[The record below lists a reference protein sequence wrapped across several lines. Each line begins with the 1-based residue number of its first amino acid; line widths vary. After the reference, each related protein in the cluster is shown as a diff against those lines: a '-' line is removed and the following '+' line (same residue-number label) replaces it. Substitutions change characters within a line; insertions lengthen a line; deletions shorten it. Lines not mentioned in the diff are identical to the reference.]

1 MDQHIQS
8 HLLISLTEQQKV
20 IVDHTLENSFP
31 TPIFYC
37 WKFAHQ
43 FEINLDTIELISK
56 LLSSYETLT
65 IKLEKDENSI
75 YPLQRIQEDFQL
87 IIQLENK
94 PVSSSFFLKN
104 CIEHYVQNSADKT
117 VFIIAKDENEFI
129 YHLYLQLPS
138 VLADVYSLIN
148 IAVQIQNS
156 FVSNSLVEESQ
167 ISYSQY
173 SSWQEETL
181 TSVPEEIVD
190 WIQAQLKQA
199 NPSNQLPVQ
208 IKGDTHQIKYAS
220 SGIKPISSMLYTQIN
235 QLVKLGEVTLSDIWL
250 ALFATLLHHHT
261 DEDVTVIGYNLKGR
275 VYDELAGT
283 MGRIDHNSPIII
295 SWLSIENTLDL
306 TQFIKKIREEQQL
319 VAEYIDRSFINK
331 ISHGKLPYVLNYL
344 HIPDEINNFTD
355 FQALQPGTDLQL
367 DIIETNAG
375 QFTRWSYNETLFSA
389 SGIAL
394 LDTIL
399 QTLLEGLLLE
409 PKQSIINKNS
419 LTVKHS
425 LGELNTDV
433 NIQSPLLV
441 SQSTSI
447 RAFDRVSES
456 SKVGVNKWNS
466 IIAAFDHQYQLKP
479 LSVALVYENQEWT
492 YAELHQLAQ
501 KLATFLIQE
510 KNIKSGDILGICTGR
525 SPEVIIALLAII
537 KAGATF
543 LPIDPTLPIVRIESI
558 LKDAS
563 PRLIF
568 VDKKLLID
576 TPQLVLKEAINDAES
591 QNINIILDEVK
602 AEQLAYIIYTSGTS
616 GKPKGCMISQRN
628 LSHYITWCTE
638 SYFSEGKAGNFAW
651 FTPLSFDL
659 TMTSIFTPLVMG
671 KTLTIIN
678 DTLDISETLLQC
690 FNGSDRIDSLKL
702 TPSHID
708 VLKTLALNES
718 RIKLVITGGEALQL
732 NQVETLFGL
741 NTEIEVYNE
750 YGPTE
755 ATVGCIV
762 KKISLLDDRITIGYP
777 IDRMEAFIL
786 NGEQEILC
794 AGISG
799 ELYLA
804 GDGLANGYLNNQDL
818 TSQKFIPAKW
828 SPDKL
833 LYRTGDLAR
842 LLPEGDIEYLGRL
855 DSQVKIR
862 GYRIELAEIIH
873 FLKNI
878 DTILAAHVLLQKTES
893 DYQIVAFYVSK
904 NEVLIADLQKRLLL
918 NLPIYMLPANYY
930 RVTEIPLTSN
940 GKIDEKKL
948 ISHELTINENRVA
961 YEAPSNQ
968 AEEEIA
974 EIWKEVLHKDI
985 ISRND
990 DFFSLGGQSI
1000 KAAQLVGRLKKK
1012 LQLDFQL
1019 KDVFNNT
1026 LLYQQALLVEKLNS
1040 IKQNIPQILP
1050 PQTDYEAS
1058 GAQWGI
1064 WTAQQFQLQ
1073 SSAYNL
1079 PAAYLING
1087 NLNKNALVSSFELLI
1102 QQFESL
1108 RTSFE
1113 MNEQGLRQVI
1123 RSPEAF
1129 SYSFEDWSS
1138 RTYDDKLIQETCET
1152 HARQY
1157 IDLSESPL
1165 YRASL
1170 YKLSENRWLF
1180 LLNMHHIIA
1189 DGRSE
1194 EILFLHLKNYYHLLS
1209 KEQQPIQVFASPYQY
1224 KEFSAWQNN
1233 LQKNYLQS
1241 ESRAYWMKQL
1251 QGVLPKCSIK
1261 APEKQIVNRQYQSAS
1276 ITKTFSSSISKPLQ
1290 VFAAEKKT
1298 GLSAILIS
1306 LVETVLYRYSGQ
1318 EEWAIGIP
1326 VDTRLDEV
1334 FEDQV
1339 GLFLNTIVLR
1349 NIINPNL
1356 SANTLVSEIRDL
1368 LLEGLTH
1375 KHYPFDLLVRDLRTI
1390 DNSSDTLFNVLFNLQ
1405 DRAVK
1410 SEFEIEGIG
1419 FQKIPTTGTATK
1431 VDLAFNFTLINGDLQ
1446 LEIDYTTD
1454 LFTGDFISQLSVHFE
1469 QIAIEVIRNPEQN
1482 LAQIPMLLSSEKEQ
1496 LKTFGYHSKDWN
1508 NKNETIYSS
1517 FEKLALAFPSKTAL
1531 VLEDRQVNYRELKQ
1545 RVEAI
1550 SRYFTHHLQIQA
1562 GDIIPVIAER
1572 NIETIEVLLALQR
1585 CGAIYLPIESTYP
1598 QERIEVILLES
1609 KASLILNSTETEI
1622 VSVADIPLFKIQS
1635 LNIEV
1640 TAETDLPPLPK
1651 AEDSAYMIFTSGSTG
1666 KPKGVIISHCGFIN
1680 MISAQ
1685 LQGFE
1690 MSHTDHCLW
1699 FSSPGFDASLSEI
1712 FLALLSGSTLYIASR
1727 SLIQNQ
1733 YHFLDWFKEKQISV
1747 ATIPPAYLMA
1757 LPGVELPTL
1766 RILISAGEALSP
1778 ALATR
1783 FASKHRLFNAYG
1795 PTENAVCTTF
1805 YEVKPE
1811 SIRTSIPIGKP
1822 IANIGVKVL
1831 DKNNQLLPIGIIGE
1845 LHISGIGLTDGYFQ
1859 NSSQTDELFY
1869 KIDEECWYRSGDW
1882 VRWLSDGTLEYQ
1894 GRRDEQIKVRG
1905 NRIELGDIK
1914 EFILHIPAIKDA
1926 AIVYKSFTNTGP
1938 FLVVYAIVED
1948 NKVLE
1953 TDTLKLTIMAGLPDY
1968 MVPDHIILV
1977 KNIPLNV
1984 NGKVDF
1990 SQLPAPIVNSASPTK
2005 NTLTNEE
2012 ILLIAIWKE
2021 ILKTD
2026 SINCDSNFFNAGGQS
2041 LSAIQMISEV
2051 YRQMKVNISL
2061 SDIYTYPR
2069 VSELAE
2075 VLSSRVV
2082 TRTIVSTSES
2092 PKNQWMPSTPMQQK
2106 LWADMDLT
2114 NSSKYL
2120 MPGIL
2125 VLTGKLDE
2133 ALFLQALS
2141 ITIAQHSALRYRFGL
2156 NKNGLE
2162 FTAVNGSEEQVHFKD
2177 LTNSTNSEEGI
2188 LSFINTTLLQEA
2200 NPEKDPLCRLA
2211 LIKIS
2216 ENNWRFGFM
2225 LHHLIGDAWSV
2236 RLLITSVLKHY
2247 SSLLKQEDIKFTEL
2261 VEYDDYALLLY
2272 KSAPVNADRKLIA
2285 ASALV
2290 KDRVQTQDISGNSSY
2305 GYSFN
2310 LTTHEVLTQLSSTY
2324 SIPYLPLISGFQMLT
2339 LLQHT
2344 QQEKLSVVTPLH
2356 GRNEARWNSTIG
2368 LFMNL
2373 IPFTITADQQQMVHE
2388 VISDIQQQYISFI
2401 DSDNISN
2408 FSAQWVPSS
2417 LELGEKALVEI
2428 QLDDFDLHYGTE
2440 EYDLQGLIVSS
2451 DGFEDNFM
2459 VRKFDLEF
2467 HFKLNKKELS
2477 VQCLFNPEFFSL
2489 HTIRKH
2495 LQRFENMLLILN
2507 EKPFMTVFEL
2517 FVALNANDKKKM
2529 QSEQTANIRNFFKK
2543 N

>member
-1 MDQHIQS
+1 MDQQIQN
-8 HLLISLTEQQKV
+8 HLLIPLTEQQKV
-20 IVDHTLENSFP
+20 IIDHTPKNSIP

-37 WKFAHQ
+37 WKFAYQ
-43 FEINLDTIELISK
+43 FEINLDTIELIGK
-56 LLSSYETLT
+56 LLSSYETLK
-65 IKLEKDENSI
+65 INLEKDENSI
-75 YPLQRIQEDFQL
+75 YPLQRIQEDLQF
-87 IIQLENK
+87 IIQLENEA
-94 PVSSSFFLKN
+94 VSSSFFLRN
-104 CIEHYVQNSADKT
+104 CIERYVQNNADKT

-148 IAVQIQNS
+148 IAVQIQKAI
-156 FVSNSLVEESQ
+156 VSNSLVEESQ

-173 SSWQEETL
+173 SSWQDETL
-181 TSVPEEIVD
+181 TSLPEEIAD
-190 WIQAQLKQA
+190 WIQAQLKQP
-199 NPSNQLPVQ
+199 NPSTQLPAQ
-208 IKGDTHQIKYAS
+208 IKGNAHPIKYAS
-220 SGIKPISSMLYTQIN
+220 SGMKPVSLALYTQIK
-235 QLVKLGEVTLSDIWL
+235 QLAKVGEVTLIDMWL

-261 DEDVTVIGYNLKGR
+261 DEDLTVIGYNLKGR
-275 VYDELAGT
+275 VYDELGGT

-319 VAEYIDRSFINK
+319 VAEYIGRSFINK
-331 ISHGKLPYVLNYL
+331 ISQGELPYVLHYL
-344 HIPDEINNFTD
+344 RLPDEINNYTD
-355 FQALQPGTDLQL
+355 FQALQPATKLQL
-367 DIIETNAG
+367 DIIETNTG

-389 SGIAL
+389 SSIEL

-409 PKQSIINKNS
+409 PKQSIINKNL
-419 LTVKHS
+419 LTVNRLFGALNK
-425 LGELNTDV
+425 EL
-433 NIQSPLLV
+433 IIESALPV
-441 SQSTSI
+441 SQPENI
-447 RAFDRVSES
+447 RAFDSVSES
-456 SKVGVNKWNS
+456 SKVGVNTFKT
-466 IIAAFDHQYQLKP
+466 IIAAFDYQYQLKP
-479 LSVALVYENQEWT
+479 LSVALVYENQEYT
-492 YAELHQLAQ
+492 YAELHQLAH
-501 KLATFLIQE
+501 KLAVFLIHE
-510 KNIKSGDILGICTGR
+510 KNIKSGDIVGICTGR
-525 SPEVIIALLAII
+525 SPEVIIAILAII

-543 LPIDPTLPIVRIESI
+543 LPIDPTLPTVRIETI
-558 LKDAS
+558 LQDAS

-568 VDKKLLID
+568 VDEKLLID
-576 TPQLVLKEAINDAES
+576 IPQLVLKEAINEAES
-591 QNINIILDEVK
+591 QNVKIVLDEVK

-616 GKPKGCMISQRN
+616 GKPKGCMLSHRN
-628 LSHYITWCTE
+628 LSHYIRWCTE
-638 SYFSEGKAGNFAW
+638 SYFSEEKAGNFAW

-690 FNGSDRIDSLKL
+690 FNGSVSIDTIKL

-708 VLKTLALNES
+708 VLKTLALKKS
-718 RIKLVITGGEALQL
+718 QIKLVITGGEALQL
-732 NQVETLFGL
+732 NQAETLFGL
-741 NTEIEVYNE
+741 NVEMEVYNE

-762 KKISLLDDRITIGYP
+762 KKISPLDNRITIGYP
-777 IDRMEAFIL
+777 INRMEAFIL
-786 NGEQEILC
+786 NGEEEILC

-804 GDGLANGYLNNQDL
+804 GDGLANGYLNNEDL
-818 TSQKFIPAKW
+818 TSKKFIPAKW
-828 SPDKL
+828 SPSKL

-842 LLPEGDIEYLGRL
+842 LLPDGEIEFLGRV

-862 GYRIELAEIIH
+862 GYRIELSEIIH

-878 DTILAAHVLLQKTES
+878 GTILAAHVLLQKTES
-893 DYQIVAFYVSK
+893 EYQIIAFYVSK
-904 NEVLIADLQKRLLL
+904 NETLITDIQEQLLL
-918 NLPIYMLPANYY
+918 NLPIYMLPAHYY
-930 RVTEIPLTSN
+930 RVTEMPLTSN

-968 AEEEIA
+968 VEEEIA
-974 EIWKEVLHKDI
+974 EIWKEVLNRDT

-990 DFFSLGGQSI
+990 DFFTLGGQSI

-1019 KDVFNNT
+1019 KDIFNNT

-1040 IKQNIPQILP
+1040 IKLNIPQILP
-1050 PQTDYEAS
+1050 YQTDYEAS

-1064 WTAQQFQLQ
+1064 WTAQQFLLQ

-1079 PAAYLING
+1079 PAAYLIKG
-1087 NLNKNALVSSFELLI
+1087 ELNKDALVSSFELLI

-1113 MNEQGLRQVI
+1113 MNAQGLRQI
-1123 RSPEAF
+1123 IHPPGAF

-1138 RTYDDKLIQETCET
+1138 LAIDDKIIQEKCET

-1157 IDLSESPL
+1157 IDFSESPL

-1170 YKLSENRWLF
+1170 YKLSETRWLF

-1194 EILFLHLKNYYHLLS
+1194 EILFSHLKNYYQQLL
-1209 KEQQPIQVFASPYQY
+1209 KEQQPVQVFASPYQY

-1233 LQKNYLQS
+1233 LQKNSLQS
-1241 ESRAYWMKQL
+1241 ESRAYWMNQL

-1276 ITKTFSSSISKPLQ
+1276 IIKVLSSSITKPLQ

-1298 GLSAILIS
+1298 GLSAVLIS

-1334 FEDQV
+1334 FDNQI

-1349 NIINPNL
+1349 NTINPNL
-1356 SANTLVSEIRDL
+1356 SANTLVAEIRDL
-1368 LLEGLTH
+1368 LLDGLTH

-1405 DRAVK
+1405 DK
-1410 SEFEIEGIG
+1410 SIQSEFEIEGIR
-1419 FQKIPTTGTATK
+1419 FQKITTAGTDTK
-1431 VDLAFNFTLINGDLQ
+1431 VDLAFNFSLINGDLH

-1454 LFTGDFISQLSVHFE
+1454 LFTDDFISQLSVHFE
-1469 QIAIEVIRNPEQN
+1469 QLALEMIRNPEQN
-1482 LAQIPMLLSSEKEQ
+1482 LAEMPMLLFSEKEQ
-1496 LKTFGYHSKDWN
+1496 LKTFGYQNKDWN
-1508 NKNETIYSS
+1508 NKNESIYSS
-1517 FEKLALAFPSKTAL
+1517 FEKTALAFPSKTAL
-1531 VLEDRQVNYRELKQ
+1531 VLEDRQVNYTELKQ

-1550 SRYFTHHLQIQA
+1550 SRYFIHHLQIKA

-1598 QERIEVILLES
+1598 QERIAAILSES
-1609 KASLILNSTETEI
+1609 KASLILNSTGTEI
-1622 VSVADIPLFKIQS
+1622 VSIADIPLFNVLS
-1635 LNIEV
+1635 FNIEAV
-1640 TAETDLPPLPK
+1640 AAMHLPPLPN

-1690 MSHTDHCLW
+1690 MGHTDHCLW

-1712 FLALLSGSTLYIASR
+1712 FLALFSGSTLYIASR

-1733 YHFLDWFKEKQISV
+1733 YHFLDWFNQEQISV

-1757 LPGVELPTL
+1757 LPDVELPTL
-1766 RILISAGEALSP
+1766 RVLISAGEALSP

-1805 YEVKPE
+1805 HEVKPE

-1894 GRRDEQIKVRG
+1894 GRRDEQIKIRG

-1914 EFILHIPAIKDA
+1914 EYMLQIPAIKDA
-1926 AIVYKSFTNTGP
+1926 AIVYKSFNNIGP
-1938 FLVVYAIVED
+1938 FLVAYAIVED
-1948 NKVLE
+1948 NQVLE
-1953 TDTLKLTIMAGLPDY
+1953 TNTLKLTIKAGLPDY
-1968 MVPDHIILV
+1968 MVPDHIVLV

-1990 SQLPAPIVNSASPTK
+1990 SQLPAPIVNTLSSTK
-2005 NTLTNEE
+2005 TTLTNEE
-2012 ILLIAIWKE
+2012 SLLIAIWKD
-2021 ILKTD
+2021 ILKID
-2026 SINCDSNFFNAGGQS
+2026 SINCDSNFFNVGGQS
-2041 LSAIQMISEV
+2041 LTAIQMISEI
-2051 YRQMKVNISL
+2051 YRKIKVNISL

-2075 VLSSRVV
+2075 VLSSRIV
-2082 TRTIVSTSES
+2082 TQVLFSSS
-2092 PKNQWMPSTPMQQK
+2092 NLPKKQWLPSTPMQQK

-2120 MPGIL
+2120 MPGCL
-2125 VLTGKLDE
+2125 LLTGHLDE

-2141 ITIAQHSALRYRFGL
+2141 ITIEQHSALRYRFGL
-2156 NKNGLE
+2156 HKNGLE
-2162 FTAVNGSEEQVHFKD
+2162 FTAVNGTDEQVLFKD
-2177 LTNSTNSEEGI
+2177 LTYSTNPEAGI
-2188 LSFINTTLLQEA
+2188 LSFIKTTLLQEA

-2211 LIKIS
+2211 LIKVS
-2216 ENNWRFGFM
+2216 ENNWRFAFM

-2236 RLLITSVLKHY
+2236 RLLITYVLKQY
-2247 SSLLKQEDIKFTEL
+2247 SSLIKKEDIKLPEIA
-2261 VEYDDYALLLY
+2261 EYDDYALLLF
-2272 KSAPVNADRKLIA
+2272 KSAPVHIDRKLIA

-2290 KDRVQTQDISGNSSY
+2290 RDQLQPQEISGNTNF
-2305 GYSFN
+2305 GFNFN
-2310 LTTHEVLTQLSSTY
+2310 LKIHEALTQLSSTY

-2356 GRNEARWNSTIG
+2356 GRYEARWNSTIG
-2368 LFMNL
+2368 LFMNV
-2373 IPFTITADQQQMVHE
+2373 IPLTISANQQQMVHE
-2388 VISDIQQQYISFI
+2388 VLSDIQQQYISII
-2401 DSDNISN
+2401 DPNNISD
-2408 FSAQWVPSS
+2408 FSAQWIPSS
-2417 LELGEKALVEI
+2417 LELGDKALVEI

-2440 EYDLQGLIVSS
+2440 EHNLQGLIVSS
-2451 DGFEDNFM
+2451 DGIEDDFM
-2459 VRKFDLEF
+2459 ARKFDLEF
-2467 HFKLNKKELS
+2467 HFKLSKKELA
-2477 VQCLFNPEFFSL
+2477 VQCLFNSEFFSL
-2489 HTIRKH
+2489 PTIKKH

-2507 EKPFMTVFEL
+2507 KKPFITISEL
-2517 FVALNANDKKKM
+2517 FVALNANEKKKM
-2529 QSEQTANIRNFFKK
+2529 QSDQAASIRNFFKK